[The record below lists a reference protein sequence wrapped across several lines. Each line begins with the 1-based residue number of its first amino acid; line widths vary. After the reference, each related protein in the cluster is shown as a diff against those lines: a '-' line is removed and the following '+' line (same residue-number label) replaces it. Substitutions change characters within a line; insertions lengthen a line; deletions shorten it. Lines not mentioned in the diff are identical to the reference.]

1 MNRHIVL
8 GMLLGIACLL
18 LSGCGDGHLAYT
30 IHPDGSVHEEHE
42 LQLDDYFAQKVP
54 SWKQDLSEQE
64 KDWEDKGYTV
74 DRQKNGATVKKDCL
88 NLQEIVIHGGKNNIW
103 SPDERYGGVR
113 YRKGFF
119 YDTYTL
125 ELPWEANKGMQD
137 RSFLNERPQTFEDA
151 ALQQLFKQGMQK
163 DTLDFTLRL
172 PYAADFSNATTTQA
186 DGRELIWDIKPAMLG
201 DKDVTVNVGFRIYH
215 KNVLA
220 ASAVV
225 GGIFAIYAI
234 VALAMAALRGST
246 SPLGRLALPSG
257 SIALVAV
264 CVFGGVVAYQMK
276 HPPQLTNAD
285 RIYNDTAR
293 DSEGRP
299 LADGLKRLEQ
309 ARPNPLDEIE
319 KILKDHGFE
328 DTVLAASESD
338 ETGFLALLRGDV
350 NKGGGYYYVVYD
362 AKDQQT
368 AQLYDHMQGKGIQTF
383 RSYDVLKNGKI
394 DYHPLLFSM
403 QIAGDPNRSG
413 QNASSGAWKDGKHT
427 LPIYVLYDVDEQDHL
442 KNKRFTTGY
451 GYYPSHYMTELK
463 NPIYRNLADA
473 VVEKASALKLD
484 MLKRNIDLSQKNA
497 GPEGKKS

>member
-8 GMLLGIACLL
+8 GMLLGICCLL
-18 LSGCGDGHLAYT
+18 FSGCGDGHFAYT
-30 IHPDGSVHEEHE
+30 IHPDGSVHEEHKI
-42 LQLDDYFAQKVP
+42 QIDDYFLQQFP
-54 SWKQDLSEQE
+54 DWKKDLSKEE
-64 KDWEDKGYTV
+64 KEREDEGYTV

-88 NLQEIVIHGGKNNIW
+88 NLQEIVVHGKNNNAW

-137 RSFLNERPQTFEDA
+137 RSFLNERPQTFADA
-151 ALQQLFKQGMQK
+151 NIQQLFKQGMEK
-163 DTLDFTLRL
+163 DVLDFTLRL

-186 DGRELIWDIKPAMLG
+186 DGRELIWNLKPAMLG

-220 ASAVV
+220 ASAAV

-234 VALAMAALRGST
+234 VALAMAALRGNA
-246 SPLGRLALPSG
+246 SPLGRLALPTG
-257 SIALVAV
+257 AIALVAV

-276 HPPQLTNAD
+276 HPPRLTNAD
-285 RIYNDTAR
+285 RIYNDTAH

-309 ARPNPLDEIE
+309 AQPNPLDGVE

-328 DTVLAASESD
+328 DSVLAASEND
-338 ETGFLALLRGDV
+338 EAGFLALLRGDV
-350 NKGGGYYYVVYD
+350 SKGGGYYYVVYD

-368 AQLYDHMQGKGIQTF
+368 AKIYDHMQGKGIQSF
-383 RSYDVLKNGKI
+383 RSYDLLKNGTV
-394 DYHPLLFSM
+394 DYHPLIFSM

-413 QNASSGAWKDGKHT
+413 QNAASGAWKDGTHT
-427 LPIYVLYDVDEQDHL
+427 LPIYVLFDVDEQDHL

-451 GYYPSHYMTELK
+451 GYYPSHYMSELK
-463 NPIYRNLADA
+463 NSVYRNMVDV